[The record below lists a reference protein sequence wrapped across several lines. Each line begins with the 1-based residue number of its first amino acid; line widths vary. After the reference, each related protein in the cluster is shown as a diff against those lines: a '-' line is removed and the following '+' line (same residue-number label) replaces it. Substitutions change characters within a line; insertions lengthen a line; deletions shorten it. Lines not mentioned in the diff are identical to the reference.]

1 MASLDYEDVTSRFYA
16 KVEAFDFIY
25 ENISDET
32 MDDFIFEWIRS
43 SIAYPYI
50 RRLFKTVDVDDDRGI
65 ITYDLRYKLDDYS
78 DQEFVIELLAS
89 AMVRAWVKPKVFS
102 ITNILQYMGTSDGR
116 FYSQAMHLSEL
127 RALLEDT
134 EKEIRGMIRD
144 RGYLNNSYIDG
155 GK

>member
-102 ITNILQYMGTSDGR
+102 ITNIIQYMGTSDAKLREILYLSQFAVLGNR
-116 FYSQAMHLSEL
+116 TVYSF
-127 RALLEDT
+127 
-134 EKEIRGMIRD
+134 
-144 RGYLNNSYIDG
+144 
-155 GK
+155 